1 MSAAIDVQRLAKS
14 FGDVSAVDGVS
25 FAVERGE
32 IFGLLGPN
40 GAGKS
45 TLVRMLTTLIP
56 PSGGSAR
63 IAGYDTVQEDDAV
76 RRAIGV
82 VPQAS
87 TSDPEL
93 TVGENVAF
101 SAGLYRVPRRERRA
115 RVTAALEA
123 VALTE
128 WRDRRVGALSG
139 GMRRRVEIARGL
151 VHRPS
156 VIFLDEPTANLDP
169 TSRAALWDA
178 LKRLREERELTIFL
192 STHYMDEADRLCDRV
207 AIMDRGQFMALD
219 SPVNLKASIDRTDV
233 VDCSFSSTPTDWMQ
247 TLERLPAVTSAEAT
261 AHAFRLTSSNGPE
274 TIVALLGTT
283 DRAGIGVR
291 GLSVQSTTLD
301 AVFMHFT
308 GRSLDPDAGSGDA
321 DSARL

>member
-1 MSAAIDVQRLAKS
+1 MSVAIDVDRLSKA
-14 FGDVSAVDGVS
+14 FADVAAVDGVTFS
-25 FAVERGE
+25 VERGE

-56 PSGGSAR
+56 PSAGTAR
-63 IAGYDTVQEDDAV
+63 IAGYDTVREGNNV
-76 RRAIGV
+76 RRVIGV

-93 TVGENVAF
+93 TVSENVAF
-101 SAGLYRVPRRERRA
+101 CAGLYRVPRRERGA
-115 RVTAALEA
+115 RVAAALEA

-128 WRDRRVGALSG
+128 WRGKLAGTLSG

-156 VIFLDEPTANLDP
+156 VLFLDEPTANLDP

-178 LKRLREERELTIFL
+178 LKRLREERELTIL
-192 STHYMDEADRLCDRV
+192 LTTHYMDEADRLCDRV
-207 AIMDRGQFMALD
+207 AIMDRGRLVALD

-233 VDCSFSSTPTDWMQ
+233 VDCSFSTTPPDWHR
-247 TLERLPAVTSAEAT
+247 TLQQLPAVRSMEAG
-261 AHAFRLTSSNGPE
+261 AQAFRLTSSNGPE
-274 TIVALLGTT
+274 TIVALL
-283 DRAGIGVR
+283 DAAHRAGIGVR

-301 AVFMHFT
+301 SVFTHFT
-308 GRSLDPDAGSGDA
+308 GRSLDPDASGA
-321 DSARL
+321 GTEAH